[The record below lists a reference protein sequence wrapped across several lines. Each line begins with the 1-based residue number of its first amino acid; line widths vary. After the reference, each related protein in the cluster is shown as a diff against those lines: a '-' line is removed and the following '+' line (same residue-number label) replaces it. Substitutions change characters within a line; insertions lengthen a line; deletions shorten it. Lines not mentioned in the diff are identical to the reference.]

1 MTTRDKVRSVERETY
16 GVFLRRAEQLFRTM
30 NKASGAGDMIAAGI
44 NGVQCAIALVDAVT
58 VAYRGNVSA
67 GKSHDEAATL
77 LQNSGAKGAAERVG
91 PFKRVLEL
99 KFLLEYDYR
108 AATDQEV
115 ADLVERVVLLHRW
128 ALSVLPAPAP
138 ESSRGARERQ

>member
-1 MTTRDKVRSVERETY
+1 MKARDKVRSVERETY
-16 GVFLRRAEQLFRTM
+16 KVFLGRAEQLFRTM
-30 NKASGAGDMIAAGI
+30 SKASEAGDMIAAGI

-58 VAYRGNVSA
+58 AAYRGNVSA

-91 PFKRVLEL
+91 SFKRVLEL
-99 KFLLEYDYR
+99 KFLLEYDKR

-115 ADLVERVVLLHRW
+115 ADLLERVVRLHRW
-128 ALSVLPAPAP
+128 ALSVLPPPPDASA
-138 ESSRGARERQ
+138 RGAQR